1 MKNNKATWLWLL
13 QRITAALILF
23 VLYTHIFRVHY
34 IELGQPILFAGVA
47 LRLKDIMM
55 LATDSCLLLLGLLH
69 GLNGV
74 RTVLLDYDYFS
85 KYEKLISWSLLIV
98 GVIFFFGGVK
108 GLWAFLII
116 K

>member
-1 MKNNKATWLWLL
+1 MENRKATWLWLL
-13 QRITAALILF
+13 QRVTAVLLF
-23 VLYTHIFRVHY
+23 VILYTHIKHVHY
-34 IELGQPILFAGVA
+34 LELGKPILFAGVA
-47 LRLKDIMM
+47 MRLKDILL

-74 RTVLLDYDYFS
+74 RTVLLDYDYFT
-85 KYEKLISWSLLIV
+85 KYEKLISWALLLV
-98 GVIFFFGGVK
+98 GVAFFFGGVK